1 MKQPETEELTMQTTD
16 SPKPTV
22 TEVSACEGLTTAP
35 CSACGGCGMLPGT
48 APDDDV
54 MNTPCPQ
61 CNPWAKAKTLTHE
74 PAIAVHNVF
83 SEAIPGAFGVGFL
96 ARLLHKP
103 NDQVRR
109 PAANGI
115 ADTTN

>member
-1 MKQPETEELTMQTTD
+1 MATAAAASAERLNSHTTMAKSEIENTMD
-16 SPKPTV
+16 SNAIGV
-22 TEVSACEGLTTAP
+22 VVQCR

-48 APDDDV
+48 EPDDDV

-61 CNPWAKAKTLTHE
+61 CNPWAKAKTSTHE

-96 ARLLHKP
+96 RRLIGEPNACLSHGDESAR
-103 NDQVRR
+103 
-109 PAANGI
+109 
-115 ADTTN
+115 